1 MYITIEGP
9 IGAGKSS
16 LANLIHNEFS
26 FSLINEIIT
35 ENPFLERFYQD
46 QSRWA
51 FQTEMYFLTH
61 RYMQLKALET
71 KLSQQNNFVAD
82 YDIYKNKIFAEKT
95 LNASEY
101 NKFNT
106 IYTNLK
112 RDLTENDLTI
122 FLRADLNTL
131 RTRIK
136 KRNRNFE
143 QDINDEYLQY
153 LISSYDKYLEEY
165 AKERPNNYLII
176 ECDQIDFINNPK
188 DRQLIINKINT
199 KTKELI

>member
-46 QSRWA
+46 QNRWA

-82 YDIYKNKIFAEKT
+82 YDIYKNRIFAQKT

-101 NKFNT
+101 HKFNT

-143 QDINDEYLQY
+143 QDITDEYLQY

-188 DRQLIINKINT
+188 DRQLIINKINI